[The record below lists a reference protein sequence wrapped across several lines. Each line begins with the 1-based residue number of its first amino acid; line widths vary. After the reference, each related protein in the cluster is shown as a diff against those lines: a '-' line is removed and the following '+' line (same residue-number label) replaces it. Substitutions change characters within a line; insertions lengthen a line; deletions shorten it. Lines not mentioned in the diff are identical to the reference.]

1 MRAKQLPE
9 LDYLNEI
16 FVLRND
22 GKLIW
27 QTRPVSHF
35 QTLTSC
41 KSWNTK
47 YVGKEAGSIKQGYR
61 RLRINGDEYLA
72 HRVAYYMFWGD
83 IDDELEIDHLD
94 GNGLNNSLDNLR
106 LVSHGENMKNARLNK
121 QNTTGVQGVS
131 NYAKNGKFRAQI
143 KVNGKVKALGY
154 YDTIEEAAAVRE
166 AANEEYNYSPNHGAI
181 RL

>member
-83 IDDELEIDHLD
+83 IDDELEIDHIRLYLYNLTEPTYLFSKSYQVYQNAN
-94 GNGLNNSLDNLR
+94 GNPLILGGNQKEEGGDQVSIKAYNKKNLLGIR
-106 LVSHGENMKNARLNK
+106 
-121 QNTTGVQGVS
+121 
-131 NYAKNGKFRAQI
+131 RAQ
-143 KVNGKVKALGY
+143 
-154 YDTIEEAAAVRE
+154 
-166 AANEEYNYSPNHGAI
+166 
-181 RL
+181 